1 MLCIFFFASTEE
13 IVGGVLKFL
22 AHFLFFLLETQTSEM
37 WNAERTALAV
47 PVSLF
52 FQTGAQTQQLFT
64 GSGDGYADSGK
75 PEPVVSLHDAHVN
88 LCFN

>member
-37 WNAERTALAV
+37 
-47 PVSLF
+47 
-52 FQTGAQTQQLFT
+52 
-64 GSGDGYADSGK
+64 
-75 PEPVVSLHDAHVN
+75 
-88 LCFN
+88 